1 MLITGIALMTLTTSL
16 PVHAAVPAPLPQSSL
31 ALRISIPLSSLKAAA
46 LARLPAVLG
55 SIDQQQ
61 TLVGGVVTVQLRGEV
76 RRSGDLTLVPEG
88 DGLRLSL
95 PVTAT
100 FRATPVGLGT
110 NGLQEALA
118 RDFSG
123 AAVVTAHVT
132 PVIGADWNAGLGVQA
147 DYRWTAPLSFELLR
161 GVTINVQ
168 ALIDP
173 QIRSRLGS
181 VSEALNASLRTGL
194 KLRERATDLWG
205 RLSQPWTLPGI
216 EGSYVQIRP
225 QGLSVTPISFGT
237 DAASLTLGGSFVALA
252 GLAQT
257 GLSQTGSG
265 QMGSGQTES
274 RQMPV
279 PVPSTP
285 LPPLRVGPPPS
296 RGVQL
301 EVPVTLAYQQLSDL
315 ATRYARAQ
323 AQQALPLPLSPRLS
337 VQQVVLSTPAPGQLN
352 AAVSLTVRALGLS
365 VAATVDVSGTPRL
378 EGQVLSLQGVSVKT
392 RAGSLSGRVLGWL
405 ADGRVQALLQQRA
418 RFDLE
423 PELKRAQA
431 ALQTRLP
438 SRVSSSV
445 VLSGQVGRLALK
457 SLRVLPQGV
466 VALTQAQGDLEA
478 RVDLGK

>member
-1 MLITGIALMTLTTSL
+1 MTLTTSL
-16 PVHAAVPAPLPQSSL
+16 PAHAAAPTSLPQSSL
-31 ALRISIPLSSLKAAA
+31 TLPVSIPLSSLKAAA
-46 LARLPAVLG
+46 LAHLPAVLA

-61 TLVGGVVTVQLRGEV
+61 TLAGGVVTVQLRGEV
-76 RRSGDLTLVPEG
+76 RRSGDLHLVPEG

-100 FRATPVGLGT
+100 FRATPVGLGDF
-110 NGLQEALA
+110 LA
-118 RDFSG
+118 RDFTG

-132 PVIGADWNAGLGVQA
+132 PVISPDWNVGVQVQA

-161 GVTINVQ
+161 GVSINVG
-168 ALIDP
+168 ALVDP
-173 QIRSRLGS
+173 QIRSRLGG

-194 KLRERATDLWG
+194 KLRERAGDLWG
-205 RLSQPWTLPGI
+205 RLAQPWTLPGI
-216 EGSYVQIRP
+216 EGSFVQIRP
-225 QGLSVTPISFGT
+225 QGLSVTPVSFGT
-237 DAASLTLGGSFVALA
+237 DAASLTLGGSFVAQAWL
-252 GLAQT
+252 GQT
-257 GLSQTGSG
+257 GVG
-265 QMGSGQTES
+265 QPGSGQTGMV
-274 RQMPV
+274 QM

-301 EVPVTLAYQQLSDL
+301 EVPVTLVYQQLSEL
-315 ATRYARAQ
+315 ATRSAQ
-323 AQQALPLPLSPRLS
+323 AQTYPLPLPLSPRLS
-337 VQQVVLSTPAPGQLN
+337 VQQVVLGSPAPGQLS

-365 VAATVDVSGTPRL
+365 VRATVDVSGTPRL

-405 ADGRVQALLQQRA
+405 ADSRVKALLEQRA

-431 ALQTRLP
+431 ALQSRLP
-438 SRVSSSV
+438 YRVSSGV
-445 VLSGQVGRLALK
+445 VLSGQVGRLVLK

-478 RVDLGK
+478 RLELGR

>member
-100 FRATPVGLGT
+100 FRATPVGLGA

>member
-16 PVHAAVPAPLPQSSL
+16 PVHAAAPAPLPQSSL
-31 ALRISIPLSSLKAAA
+31 ALRVSIPLSSLKAAA

-100 FRATPVGLGT
+100 FRATPVGLGADS
-110 NGLQEALA
+110 LQEALA

-132 PVIGADWNAGLGVQA
+132 PVIGADWNAGLEVQA

-173 QIRSRLGS
+173 QIRSQLGS

-194 KLRERATDLWG
+194 KLRERATDLWE

-216 EGSYVQIRP
+216 EGGYVQIRP

-257 GLSQTGSG
+257 GLSQTA
-265 QMGSGQTES
+265 SGQTES

-315 ATRYARAQ
+315 ATRYAQAQ

-337 VQQVVLSTPAPGQLN
+337 VRQVVLSTPAPGQLN

-365 VAATVDVSGTPRL
+365 VAATVDVSGTPWL

-431 ALQTRLP
+431 ALQIRLP
-438 SRVSSSV
+438 SRVSSGV

-478 RVDLGK
+478 RVELGK

>member
-1 MLITGIALMTLTTSL
+1 MTLTTSL
-16 PVHAAVPAPLPQSSL
+16 PVHAAAPAPLPQSSL
-31 ALRISIPLSSLKAAA
+31 ALRVSIPLSSLKAAA

-61 TLVGGVVTVQLRGEV
+61 TLAGGVVTVQLRGEV

-100 FRATPVGLGT
+100 FRATPVGLGA
-110 NGLQEALA
+110 NPLQEALA

-132 PVIGADWNAGLGVQA
+132 PVIGADWNVGLGVQA

-173 QIRSRLGS
+173 HIRSRLGS

-225 QGLSVTPISFGT
+225 QGLSVTPVSFGT

-265 QMGSGQTES
+265 QTGS

-285 LPPLRVGPPPS
+285 LPPLRVGPPPG

-405 ADGRVQALLQQRA
+405 ADGRVQALLEQRA

-431 ALQTRLP
+431 ALQARLP
-438 SRVSSSV
+438 SRVSSGV
-445 VLSGQVGRLALK
+445 VLSGQVGRLVLK

-478 RVDLGK
+478 RVELGK

>member
-1 MLITGIALMTLTTSL
+1 MTLTTSL
-16 PVHAAVPAPLPQSSL
+16 PAHAAAPTPLPQSSL
-31 ALRISIPLSSLKAAA
+31 TLPVSIPLSSLKAAA
-46 LARLPAVLG
+46 LAHLPAVLA

-61 TLVGGVVTVQLRGEV
+61 TLAGGVVTVQLRGEV

-100 FRATPVGLGT
+100 FRATPAGLGA
-110 NGLQEALA
+110 NSLQALA
-118 RDFSG
+118 RDFTG

-132 PVIGADWNAGLGVQA
+132 PVIGADWNVGLGVQA

-173 QIRSRLGS
+173 QIRSRLGG
-181 VSEALNASLRTGL
+181 VSDALNASLRTGL
-194 KLRERATDLWG
+194 KLRERAGDLWG
-205 RLSQPWTLPGI
+205 RLAQPWTLPGI
-216 EGSYVQIRP
+216 EGSFVQIRP
-225 QGLSVTPISFGT
+225 QGLSVTPVSFGT
-237 DAASLTLGGSFVALA
+237 DAASLTLGGSFVAQA
-252 GLAQT
+252 GL
-257 GLSQTGSG
+257 
-265 QMGSGQTES
+265 GQTELGQTGAG
-274 RQMPV
+274 QM

-301 EVPVTLAYQQLSDL
+301 EVPVTLPYVQLSEL

-323 AQQALPLPLSPRLS
+323 QALPLPLGVRVS
-337 VQQVVLSTPAPGQLN
+337 VQQVVLSSPAPGQLS
-352 AAVSLTVRALGLS
+352 AAVSLTLRALGLS
-365 VAATVDVSGTPRL
+365 ARATVDVSGTPRL

-405 ADGRVQALLQQRA
+405 ADSRVKALLEQQA

-431 ALQTRLP
+431 ALQSRLP
-438 SRVSSSV
+438 YGVSSGV
-445 VLSGQVGRLALK
+445 VLSGQVGRLVLK
-457 SLRVLPQGV
+457 SLRVLPQDV

-478 RVDLGK
+478 RLELGMGR

>member
-16 PVHAAVPAPLPQSSL
+16 PVYAAAPAPLPQSSL
-31 ALRISIPLSSLKAAA
+31 ALRISIPLSSLKAVA

-61 TLVGGVVTVQLRGEV
+61 TLVGGVVTVHLRGEV

-100 FRATPVGLGT
+100 FRATPVGLGA

-168 ALIDP
+168 TLIDP

-315 ATRYARAQ
+315 ATRYALSQ

-438 SRVSSSV
+438 SRVSSSM

-466 VALTQAQGDLEA
+466 VVLTQAQGDLEA

>member
-100 FRATPVGLGT
+100 FRATPVGLGA
-110 NGLQEALA
+110 NGLQESLA

>member
-16 PVHAAVPAPLPQSSL
+16 PVHAAAPAPLPQSSL
-31 ALRISIPLSSLKAAA
+31 ALRVSIPLSSLKAAA

-61 TLVGGVVTVQLRGEV
+61 TLMGGVVTVQLRGEV

-100 FRATPVGLGT
+100 FRATPVGLGADS
-110 NGLQEALA
+110 LQEALA

-132 PVIGADWNAGLGVQA
+132 PVIGADWNAGLEVQA

-205 RLSQPWTLPGI
+205 RLSQPWTLPDI

-265 QMGSGQTES
+265 QMESGQTES

-315 ATRYARAQ
+315 ATRYALSQ

-438 SRVSSSV
+438 SRVSSGV